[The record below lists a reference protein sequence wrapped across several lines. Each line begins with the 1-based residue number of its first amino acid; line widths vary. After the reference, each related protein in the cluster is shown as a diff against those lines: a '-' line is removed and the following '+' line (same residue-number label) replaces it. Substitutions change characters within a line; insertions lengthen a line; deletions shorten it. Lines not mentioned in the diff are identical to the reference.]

1 MNPSPLFSRNG
12 WLVGCAYALAAAIGG
27 APATANAQAKQKYP
41 ASKVYVSDVSG
52 DALIETG
59 EIIEDLNKRS
69 VYVAEGTVVE
79 TKKPT
84 KANDQKRHYSTMVYS
99 NGTGAFF
106 DADTRVEVKRFIQE
120 PFTPT
125 RGDVDVEPSIT
136 QTQAYV
142 ARGSVG
148 LCNSKMVAGSNM
160 TYQTPQAS
168 VSIRGRKVVIE
179 AGSQMTKISMLEGES
194 TIRGGAQDGTGGR
207 TVKSGEQAI
216 IRQGADGQPNEIVV
230 RRIPP
235 EEMPQ
240 LDDKVAMACM
250 AKRTVYFEERVRKMN
265 TGEAAMVES
274 EANKNKDGKADSD
287 STAATPAR
295 PNDVEATSARASE
308 GVTAFESTTASATPR
323 LAGSTPTTGTTSATA
338 GRTSTTTV
346 REIVPVEVAPVLLP
360 SDLVVS
366 PARIAAPGR

>member
-1 MNPSPLFSRNG
+1 MNPSPFSSRHG
-12 WLVGCAYALAAAIGG
+12 WLVGCACALAIVVGG
-27 APATANAQAKQKYP
+27 APATASAQAKRKNP
-41 ASKVYVSDVSG
+41 ASKMYVSDVSG

-59 EIIEDLNKRS
+59 DSVEDLSKRS
-69 VYVAEGTVVE
+69 VYSAEGTVVE
-79 TKKPT
+79 TKP
-84 KANDQKRHYSTMVYS
+84 AAPNDQKKHYSTMVYS

-106 DADTRVEVKRFIQE
+106 DADTRVEVKRFMQE

-125 RGDVDVEPSIT
+125 RGDVDVEPSIS

-160 TYQTPQAS
+160 TYQTAQGS

-194 TIRGGAQDGTGGR
+194 TIRGGAENGGGR

-216 IRQGADGQPNEIVV
+216 IRQGADGQPNEIII

-250 AKRTVYFEERVRKMN
+250 AKRTVYFEERVRKVN
-265 TGEAAMVES
+265 SGEAAQEQVGTEANI
-274 EANKNKDGKADSD
+274 EANKNKDGKADGD
-287 STAATPAR
+287 STAA
-295 PNDVEATSARASE
+295 ARASE
-308 GVTAFESTTASATPR
+308 GVTAFEGTTSSAPPR
-323 LAGSTPTTGTTSATA
+323 LAGSAPTTGTTSTTA

-366 PARIAAPGR
+366 PSRIAAPGR